1 MSKNMPP
8 RHRLTVSIEYAEK
21 KINISVVDNGKG
33 FKLAGEV
40 GDLPRDGRLGL
51 MGMKERVNLL
61 GGEITITS
69 EANQGTHVL
78 IQLPA

>member
-8 RHRLTVSIEYAEK
+8 QHGLMSASNLPKGKSIFPLPITA
-21 KINISVVDNGKG
+21 KG
-33 FKLAGEV
+33 FKLAGDV

-61 GGEITITS
+61 GGELAITS
-69 EANQGTHVL
+69 EPSQGTHVL
-78 IQLPA
+78 IQLPT

>member
-1 MSKNMPP
+1 
-8 RHRLTVSIEYAEK
+8 VA
-21 KINISVVDNGKG
+21 DNGKG

-69 EANQGTHVL
+69 EANHGTNVL
-78 IQLPA
+78 IELPA